1 MAVTATSDVTW
12 DQNAWEKKAHYA
24 LRPELF
30 WDQFATVQAS
40 DLTHNGAGVIFDFPT
55 ELASAPGDLTELV
68 DVTPSTMTDTNLT
81 VTMTEKGNAVKT
93 SAKLRGTSY
102 LPVDPVAANLIGYN
116 MALSIDDVVLTAVD
130 LGTQIRL
137 VGGVAARTNIAA
149 AGNITGAEVSYMVA
163 KLRRQN
169 VRPWQD
175 GMGYAG
181 MIDPDVAYDL
191 KEQSTGNKWRDA
203 QQYVSEGVLRIYNS
217 YIGKYNGVS
226 FMETPRVTLF
236 TNASNGA
243 GATGNIDV
251 YRTYIFGQEFLA
263 KAFSRAPG
271 FGAQPQMVVAPVTDV
286 LRRFTGVGWYHLVGY
301 KVFRNA
307 ALYIH
312 EAASSIGTNNS

>member
-1 MAVTATSDVTW
+1 MATTATSDVTW
-12 DQNAWEKKAHYA
+12 DQNAWEQKAYYA
-24 LRPELF
+24 LRPELM
-30 WDQFATVQAS
+30 WDRFASVRATDA
-40 DLTHNGAGVIFDFPT
+40 THNGAGVIFDFVN
-55 ELASAPGDLTELV
+55 ELASAPADLSELV
-68 DVTPSTMTDTNLT
+68 DITPATMGDTTNT
-81 VTMTEKGNAVKT
+81 VTLAEKGNAVKST
-93 SAKLRGTSY
+93 AKLRGTSY
-102 LPVDPVAANLIGYN
+102 LPVDPIAANLIGYN

-149 AGNITGAEVSYMVA
+149 AGNMTGAEASYMVA

-181 MIDPDVAYDL
+181 MIDPDVAYDM

-203 QQYVSEGVLRIYNS
+203 TQYVSEGVQRIYNN
-217 YIGKYNGVS
+217 YIGKYNGIS
-226 FMETPRVTLF
+226 WMETPRVTLF

-251 YRTYIFGQEFLA
+251 YRTYVFGQEFLA
-263 KAFSRAPG
+263 KGFSRAEG
-271 FGAQPQMVVAPVTDV
+271 FGPAPRMVVSPVTDV

-307 ALYIH
+307 SLYIH
-312 EAASSIGTNNS
+312 ESASSIGTNNS